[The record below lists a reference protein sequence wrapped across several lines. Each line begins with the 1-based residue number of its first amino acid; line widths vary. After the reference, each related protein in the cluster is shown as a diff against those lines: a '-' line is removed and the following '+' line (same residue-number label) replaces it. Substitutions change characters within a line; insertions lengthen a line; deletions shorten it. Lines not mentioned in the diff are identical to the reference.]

1 MFIQEAVVVRGLK
14 KSFKRLEVLR
24 GIDFSVSQGSVLAL
38 LGPNGA
44 GKTTTVRI
52 LSTLLRPDEGTV
64 MVNGF
69 DVQRQGKQVRSSIGL
84 TGQFA
89 AVDEYLTAEENLQM
103 LGRLYRMSHEAIKA
117 RTDELIEKFDLVE
130 AAKRPVRN
138 YSGGMKRRID
148 LAMSLIASPPV
159 IFLDEPT
166 TGLDPRSRLSVWDMI
181 RRLKSDGTSI
191 LLTTQYMEEADQLA
205 DRVVVIDNGR
215 VIAEG
220 TSDALKARVGSD
232 RVELRLADGRDM
244 ERAQSLMQG
253 EAVHLDPAKRM
264 ISVTAQGG
272 VSMLKDM
279 LLRFEAEGVAIEN
292 VSLNRP
298 TLDDVFLAFTGH
310 MAVEE
315 SQDNTVDKPVG
326 HE

>member
-1 MFIQEAVVVRGLK
+1 MSIQEAVVVQGLK

-24 GIDFSVSQGSVLAL
+24 GIDFSVSRGNVLAL

-52 LSTLLRPDEGTV
+52 LSTLLRPDEGIV

-181 RRLKSDGTSI
+181 RRLKADGTSI

-205 DRVVVIDNGR
+205 DRVVVIDNGW

-232 RVELRLADGRDM
+232 RVELRLADGKDM
-244 ERAQSLMQG
+244 ERAQSLMRG

-315 SQDNTVDKPVG
+315 SQDHTVDKPVG